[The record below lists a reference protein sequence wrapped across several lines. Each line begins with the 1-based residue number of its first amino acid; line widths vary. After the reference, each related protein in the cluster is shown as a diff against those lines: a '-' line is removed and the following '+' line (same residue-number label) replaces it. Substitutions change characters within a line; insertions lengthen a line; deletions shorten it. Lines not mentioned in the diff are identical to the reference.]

1 MMWNPA
7 APGKSPG
14 DDDLEIFYR
23 GENDDE
29 VGQLLS

>member
-23 GENDDE
+23 ENDDE